1 MINLVAKE
9 KINGM
14 STVEKVF
21 EFICTITGE
30 VVIRSFFGEEAE
42 GWKINGKEA

>member
-1 MINLVAKE
+1 MINQVVKE

-14 STVEKVF
+14 PVAEKMF

-30 VVIRSFFGEEAE
+30 VVIRSFFGVEAE